1 MRIWPW
7 RWIFPINCKNY
18 LQKILQSEPDDEH
31 EIRNLQTSYK
41 KKKSLSRWATST
53 ALSVLFQKNHKFSFC
68 LFWLSVSKF
77 ACDLFKII
85 SQNLTMLRKF
95 FKILATTILS
105 VLVEDELSS
114 LWQRST
120 LSKNLQIQPQK
131 SLLCKK
137 FSHSTLKME
146 ISKIVS
152 PQREEMSFAGEQLQR
167 HSLLSI

>member
-1 MRIWPW
+1 
-7 RWIFPINCKNY
+7 
-18 LQKILQSEPDDEH
+18 
-31 EIRNLQTSYK
+31 
-41 KKKSLSRWATST
+41 
-53 ALSVLFQKNHKFSFC
+53 
-68 LFWLSVSKF
+68 
-77 ACDLFKII
+77 
-85 SQNLTMLRKF
+85 MLKKF